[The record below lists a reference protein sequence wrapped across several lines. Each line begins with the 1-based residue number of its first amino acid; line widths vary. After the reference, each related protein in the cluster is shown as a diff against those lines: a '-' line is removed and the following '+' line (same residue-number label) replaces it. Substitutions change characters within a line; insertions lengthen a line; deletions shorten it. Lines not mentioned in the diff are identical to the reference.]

1 MIKKTAI
8 EEHTGTELIEVIQ
21 LPVIQE
27 RLLTIKTQIEAAVAE
42 ALAMECTEDNLQTV
56 KKKRAELRKAFDDLE
71 QRRKQAKE
79 QIMAPYMAFEK
90 VYKEC
95 VTDVFAPGDKQLKEA
110 IDNIE
115 SGIKQAKADKAKTW
129 FNEYAASSGIDFLT
143 WEQVGLSVT
152 KSVSLKKLNEQSKK
166 CLDRVH
172 EELEMIKLQ
181 THAEEILAEYKAN
194 GCNVAG
200 AITTV
205 KQRHEAIERER
216 ERWEAERLA
225 RERQASAEA
234 EKLAAIEESA
244 MEEQSRQAAPDGL
257 PAPDVTEA
265 PEEEL
270 FDNIHDDTEN
280 DTTDTENDTTAED
293 NTVYT
298 LSFKVWGTLN
308 ELRALKQF
316 LVDGGYR
323 YE

>member
-8 EEHTGTELIEVIQ
+8 EEQTGTELIEVIQ

-115 SGIKQAKADKAKTW
+115 NGIKQAKAVKAKAW
-129 FNEYAASSGIDFLT
+129 FDEYAASLGIDFLT
-143 WEQVGLSVT
+143 WEQVGLNVT
-152 KSVSLKKLNEQSKK
+152 KSVTLKKLNEQSKAG
-166 CLDRVH
+166 LDRVH
-172 EELEMIKLQ
+172 EELEMIQ
-181 THAEEILAEYKAN
+181 SQEHADEILAEYKAN
-194 GCNVAG
+194 GCNASG
-200 AITTV
+200 AILTV
-205 KQRHEAIERER
+205 KNRLEAVERER
-216 ERWEAERLA
+216 QRREVAE
-225 RERQASAEA
+225 RERQRRAEAEA
-234 EKLAAIEESA
+234 EKLAALEEA
-244 MEEQSRQAAPDGL
+244 QQAAEEYL
-257 PAPDVTEA
+257 PEPEEIPVPEVLPV
-265 PEEEL
+265 PEEEEIEPPVEASSDAVEYEL
-270 FDNIHDDTEN
+270 HFT
-280 DTTDTENDTTAED
+280 
-293 NTVYT
+293 
-298 LSFKVWGTLN
+298 VWGTLGK
-308 ELRALKQF
+308 LKALKQF
-316 LVDGGYR
+316 LEEGGYR

>member
-1 MIKKTAI
+1 MSKKTAI
-8 EEHTGTELIEVIQ
+8 EEQTGTELIEVIQ

-115 SGIKQAKADKAKTW
+115 NGIKQAKADKAKAW
-129 FNEYAASSGIDFLT
+129 FNEYAASFGIDFLT

-194 GCNVAG
+194 GCNAAG
-200 AITTV
+200 AITNV
-205 KQRHEAIERER
+205 KLRHEAIERER
-216 ERWEAERLA
+216 KRREAEKVA
-225 RERQASAEA
+225 REQQEAAEA
-234 EKLAAIEESA
+234 EKLAAIEETLR
-244 MEEQSRQAAPDGL
+244 EEQERQTAPDGL
-257 PAPDVTEA
+257 LA
-265 PEEEL
+265 PEIMPVPDAEQYEDTPEEPE
-270 FDNIHDDTEN
+270 DDP
-280 DTTDTENDTTAED
+280 
-293 NTVYT
+293 VYMLT
-298 LSFKVWGTLN
+298 FKVWGTIDKLK
-308 ELRALKQF
+308 ALKQF
-316 LVDGGYR
+316 LTEGGYR

>member
-8 EEHTGTELIEVIQ
+8 EEQTGTELIEVIQ

-115 SGIKQAKADKAKTW
+115 NGIKQAKADKAKTW
-129 FNEYAASSGIDFLT
+129 FNEYAASLGIDFLT

-181 THAEEILAEYKAN
+181 THAEEILAEYKTN

-205 KQRHEAIERER
+205 KVRHEAIEQER
-216 ERWEAERLA
+216 KRREAEKAA
-225 RERQASAEA
+225 RERQEAAEA
-234 EKLAAIEESA
+234 EKLAAIEETLR
-244 MEEQSRQAAPDGL
+244 EEQERQTASDCLLAPEIMSV
-257 PAPDVTEA
+257 PDAEQYEDTPEE
-265 PEEEL
+265 PEEEP
-270 FDNIHDDTEN
+270 E
-280 DTTDTENDTTAED
+280 ED
-293 NTVYT
+293 PVYMLT
-298 LSFKVWGTLN
+298 FKVWGTIDKLK
-308 ELRALKQF
+308 ALKQF
-316 LVDGGYR
+316 LTEGGYR

>member
-1 MIKKTAI
+1 MSKKTAI
-8 EEHTGTELIEVIQ
+8 EEQTGTELIEVIQ

-115 SGIKQAKADKAKTW
+115 NGIKQAKADKAKAW
-129 FNEYAASSGIDFLT
+129 FNEYAASLGIDFLT

-194 GCNVAG
+194 GCNAAG

-205 KQRHEAIERER
+205 KVRHEAIEQER
-216 ERWEAERLA
+216 KRREAEMA
-225 RERQASAEA
+225 TRERQEAAEA
-234 EKLAAIEESA
+234 DKLEAIEETLR
-244 MEEQSRQAAPDGL
+244 EEQERQTAPDGL
-257 PAPDVTEA
+257 LA
-265 PEEEL
+265 PEIMPMPEGEQYEDTPEEPE
-270 FDNIHDDTEN
+270 DDP
-280 DTTDTENDTTAED
+280 
-293 NTVYT
+293 VYMLT
-298 LSFKVWGTLN
+298 FKVWGTIG
-308 ELRALKQF
+308 ELKALKQF
-316 LVDGGYR
+316 LTEGGYR

>member
-8 EEHTGTELIEVIQ
+8 EEQTGTELIEVIQ

-115 SGIKQAKADKAKTW
+115 NGIKQAKADKAKAW
-129 FNEYAASSGIDFLT
+129 FDEYAASLGIDFLT

-194 GCNVAG
+194 GCNAAG

-205 KQRHEAIERER
+205 KVRHEAIEQER
-216 ERWEAERLA
+216 KRREAEKVA
-225 RERQASAEA
+225 RERQEAAEA
-234 EKLAAIEESA
+234 EKLAAIEETLR
-244 MEEQSRQAAPDGL
+244 EEQERQTASDSL
-257 PAPDVTEA
+257 LA
-265 PEEEL
+265 PEIMPVPDAEQYEDTPEEPV
-270 FDNIHDDTEN
+270 
-280 DTTDTENDTTAED
+280 ED
-293 NTVYT
+293 PVYMLT
-298 LSFKVWGTLN
+298 FKVWGTIDKLK
-308 ELRALKQF
+308 ALKQF
-316 LVDGGYR
+316 LTEGGYR